1 MNPKSSSW
9 LAPCTALVLA
19 GCASASPGSRELIGT
34 ASVAITSAPADGT
47 CIQVQVTGY
56 RTVTQSFDV
65 APGATT
71 VLALDGLPLGTD
83 TFTANA
89 FGTACAMVNPMS
101 VPNWVSVAPVTQT
114 VAVSPPASIALVME
128 RNGNASVSIDF
139 PDEPDGST
147 GTPPGCMPPQ
157 VSCGG
162 ACLDTSSDPANCG
175 RCGHDCQGGACSAGA
190 CQPVT
195 LSTPGGGA
203 FIAIDAA
210 NIYWSTFGAGGTPT
224 GTVTQLP
231 LGGGM
236 PITLAAGQTNAS
248 DLTSDGTSVY
258 FLAGES
264 MTSVGSVFKV
274 PVGGGPITTV
284 SANTANEAS
293 GIAVDAT
300 SVYWFEGTSVM
311 KAPKDGGTATRLA
324 LNADF
329 SMFFNELTINATS
342 VFWTSRSSGGG
353 VFGSVWSVPIGGGA
367 VTNLATNLVGTDGIA
382 VDDQNV
388 YWANA
393 GSNGTD
399 GTVMKEP
406 LGGGAITVLASGQ
419 CASSDVAV
427 DGTNVYWVNLGCPNG
442 PGGTVMSVPRDGG
455 TPVVLA
461 TGSPLRLKVDA
472 TSVYWTGGGVVQKV
486 AKP

>member
-1 MNPKSSSW
+1 MNPKSSRW

-19 GCASASPGSRELIGT
+19 GCASASPSSRELIGT
-34 ASVAITSAPADGT
+34 ASVAITNAPADGT
-47 CIQVQVTGY
+47 CIQIQVVGY
-56 RTVTQSFDV
+56 RTVTASFDV
-65 APGATT
+65 APGASTA
-71 VLALDGLPLGTD
+71 LALDGLPLGAD

-114 VAVSPPASIALVME
+114 VAVSPPASVALAME
-128 RNGNASVSIDF
+128 RNGNASVSVDF
-139 PDEPDGST
+139 PNEPDGST

-162 ACLDTSSDPANCG
+162 VCLETSSDPANCG
-175 RCGHDCQGGACSAGA
+175 RCGHDCQGGACNAGA

-195 LSTPGGGA
+195 LSTQGGA
-203 FIAIDAA
+203 FIAVDSA
-210 NIYWSTFGAGGTPT
+210 NVYWSSFSA

-231 LGGGM
+231 FGGGM
-236 PITLAAGQTNAS
+236 PITIAAGQTNVF

-258 FLAGES
+258 FLAGE
-264 MTSVGSVFKV
+264 TGTVVGSVFKV
-274 PVGGGPITTV
+274 PVGGGAISTV
-284 SANTANEAS
+284 SANTAPAEE

-300 SVYWFEGTSVM
+300 SVYWFEGPTIM
-311 KAPKDGGTATRLA
+311 RAPKGGGAATMLVPFMGDSSASFHDLA
-324 LNADF
+324 ID
-329 SMFFNELTINATS
+329 ATS
-342 VFWTSRSSGGG
+342 VFWTSTSLQ
-353 VFGSVWSVPIGGGA
+353 FGNSVSSVPIGGGA
-367 VTNLATNLVGTDGIA
+367 VTKLAPGLQGPQGIA

-388 YWANA
+388 YWAN
-393 GSNGTD
+393 GGTNGTD

-419 CASSDVAV
+419 CSASEVAA
-427 DGTNVYWVNLGCPNG
+427 DGTNVYWVNLGCPGG
-442 PGGTVMSVPRDGG
+442 PGSTVMSVPRNGG

-461 TGSPLRLKVDA
+461 TGSPLRLKVGA
-472 TSVYWTGGGVVQKV
+472 TSVYWTGGGLVQKI